1 LNQLLIK
8 YVYEE
13 YSICLYLILFVE
25 HAAKNLKHWSWGA
38 ANRVVLNVK
47 VRTLQSRC
55 LFSHIEVVA
64 VPPQPEVRAVAQ
76 DVLAVQVPIAA
87 PAIRIVQSILKVE
100 L

>member
-47 VRTLQSRC
+47 VRILQSRC
-55 LFSHIEVVA
+55 LFLRIEVEA
-64 VPPQPEVRAVAQ
+64 VPPPEVRAVAQ
-76 DVLAVQVPIAA
+76 GVQAVQVPIAA
-87 PAIRIVQSILKVE
+87 PVIRILQSIIKVE

>member
-1 LNQLLIK
+1 MLIK

-25 HAAKNLKHWSWGA
+25 HAAKNLKHWLWGA

-47 VRTLQSRC
+47 VRILQSRC
-55 LFSHIEVVA
+55 LFLRIEVVA
-64 VPPQPEVRAVAQ
+64 VPPHPEVRAVAQ
-76 DVLAVQVPIAA
+76 DVPAVQVPIAA

>member
-1 LNQLLIK
+1 M
-8 YVYEE
+8 
-13 YSICLYLILFVE
+13 ILFVE

-38 ANRVVLNVK
+38 ANRVVQTAK

-55 LFSHIEVVA
+55 LFLRIEVEA
-64 VPPQPEVRAVAQ
+64 VPPHPEVRAVAQ

-87 PAIRIVQSILKVE
+87 PAIRIVLSIFKVK